1 VNHKLL
7 LKYLFV
13 IIWMVLIF
21 AFSSQGHDVSSGQSE
36 GVVAAIQQAT
46 GLTLP
51 ETIVRKMA
59 HILLYATL
67 GILAALLVREYT
79 RPGWRLV
86 LSAEII
92 VILYATSD
100 EIHQLFIPG
109 RSGEMRDVLIDSTAG
124 LVGITIATL
133 LYHHYLL
140 HKKQ

>member
-1 VNHKLL
+1 
-7 LKYLFV
+7 
-13 IIWMVLIF
+13 MVLIF

-36 GVVAAIQQAT
+36 GAVAAIQQTT

-67 GILAALLVREYT
+67 GVLAALLVREYT

-109 RSGEMRDVLIDSTAG
+109 RSGEMRDVLIDSTSS

-140 HKKQ
+140 RKKQ

>member
-1 VNHKLL
+1 
-7 LKYLFV
+7 
-13 IIWMVLIF
+13 MVLIF

-67 GILAALLVREYT
+67 GVLVALLVREYT

-92 VILYATSD
+92 VILYAMSD

-124 LVGITIATL
+124 IVGITITTL
-133 LYHHYLL
+133 LYYHYLL
-140 HKKQ
+140 RKKQ

>member
-1 VNHKLL
+1 
-7 LKYLFV
+7 
-13 IIWMVLIF
+13 
-21 AFSSQGHDVSSGQSE
+21 
-36 GVVAAIQQAT
+36 
-46 GLTLP
+46 
-51 ETIVRKMA
+51 MA

-124 LVGITIATL
+124 LVGITIAAL

-140 HKKQ
+140 RKKQ